1 MSKEK
6 IEMTNTYAKAYTEV
20 LEILKY
26 LPKEEYNKISK
37 EKIQFYKKNK
47 DDTYVYIYDTSK
59 TLEEQKV
66 SRKTKVI
73 IISLFNEFFATSVQ
87 KEKLKLI
94 LKKNEEEYQTEL
106 SEMYD
111 SDNLFKKK
119 TIAKN
124 DEELEE
130 NNTDKM
136 LVIIEKENI
145 FKRIINKIK
154 RLFIKK

>member
-1 MSKEK
+1 
-6 IEMTNTYAKAYTEV
+6 MTNTYAKAYTEV

-26 LPKEEYNKISK
+26 LPKEEYNKIPK
-37 EKIQFYKKNK
+37 ERIQFYKKNK

-154 RLFIKK
+154 RLFIKKWKWQ

>member
-1 MSKEK
+1 
-6 IEMTNTYAKAYTEV
+6 MTNTYAKAYTEV

-26 LPKEEYNKISK
+26 LPKEEYNKIPK
-37 EKIQFYKKNK
+37 ERIQFYKKNK

>member
-1 MSKEK
+1 
-6 IEMTNTYAKAYTEV
+6 MTNTYAKAYTEV

-154 RLFIKK
+154 RLFIKKWKWQ